1 MIKKLAYISG
11 LITWLW
17 NLPAISAVTIAVI
30 SPKAG
35 VYARQGTEIF
45 EGVRHAIDE
54 INANGGILKQKIKLL
69 PIDDQCNN
77 NIALSTAH
85 MLALNKHQTIS
96 LIVGPFCSNDFE
108 ETTSIYASSGILQ
121 IIPTAISPSLKKVKQ
136 KGLIKMLGYSSGQAV
151 DFFEYYNKH
160 FAGETVALLENRED
174 AESVAV
180 AEAVRDE
187 FQKHGK
193 SVMLKSYTYQENEI
207 DTKIKYDTLAAKIVA
222 EKNKIAYVTGTSKNI
237 RKMVRYLK
245 SEWSD
250 FIIFTEQNAA
260 TDEYFEYLGNDAEG
274 TYFLSLNRQVNDP
287 DLAEEMVKLRLSG
300 FTPEGLSLYGYSAV
314 KIWEA
319 LVRQVGTF
327 NYAKISKKI
336 NGNKIK
342 TSLGSYYFV
351 SGAPKNNEKYTI
363 QHYHNGT
370 FEKVY

>member
-1 MIKKLAYISG
+1 MKNKFAYILG
-11 LITWLW
+11 LIIWLW
-17 NLPAISAVTIAVI
+17 SLPAISAVTVAVI

-35 VYARQGTEIF
+35 VYTKQGAEIF
-45 EGVRHAIDE
+45 EGVRHAVDE
-54 INANGGILKQKIKLL
+54 INSNGGILKQKIKLL

-85 MLALNKHQTIS
+85 MLSLNKHQTIS
-96 LIVGPFCSNDFE
+96 LIVGPFCTNDFE
-108 ETTSIYASSGILQ
+108 EITSIYASSGILQ
-121 IIPTAISPSLKKVKQ
+121 IIPTTISPSLKKSKQ

-160 FAGETVALLENRED
+160 FAGEAVAILENLEN
-174 AESVAV
+174 AESVAI
-180 AEAVRDE
+180 ADAVRDE

-193 SVMLKSYTYQENEI
+193 SVMLKSYTYQQNNE
-207 DTKIKYDTLAAKIVA
+207 DTKIKYDMLAAKIVA
-222 EKNKIAYVTGTSKNI
+222 EKNKIAYVTGTPKNI
-237 RKMVRYLK
+237 RKIVRYLK

-260 TDEYFEYLGNDAEG
+260 TDEYFEYLGSDADG
-274 TYFLSLNRQVNDP
+274 TYFLSLNGQISDP

-300 FTPEGLSLYGYSAV
+300 FAAEGLALYGYSAV

-319 LVRQVGTF
+319 LVKKAGTF
-327 NYAKISKKI
+327 DYAKVSKKI

-342 TSLGSYYFV
+342 TLLGSYYFT

-363 QHYHNGT
+363 QLYNNGT